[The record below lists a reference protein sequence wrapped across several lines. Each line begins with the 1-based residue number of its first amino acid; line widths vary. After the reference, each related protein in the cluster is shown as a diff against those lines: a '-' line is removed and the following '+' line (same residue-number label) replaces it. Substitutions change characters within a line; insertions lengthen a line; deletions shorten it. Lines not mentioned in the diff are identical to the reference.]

1 MMKYVIILA
10 LLLLLPLAAAGGEYD
25 EEITAID
32 KVTGIMNEFADRM
45 EAASGAADYVTA
57 CDELADGMEEY
68 GAEVVAISKEN
79 PDWADEPPAE
89 VQEPMRRHMAAARRF
104 EAAMQKA
111 VNYANDNMDD
121 RAFQE
126 SFKRLNEIIYNMY
139 R

>member
-1 MMKYVIILA
+1 MIRYLAILA
-10 LLLLLPLAAAGGEYD
+10 LLLALPLAAPAGEYD
-25 EEITAID
+25 AEITVID
-32 KVTGIMNEFADRM
+32 RMTGIMNEFADRM
-45 EAASGAADYVTA
+45 EAASGSADYVTA
-57 CDELADGMEEY
+57 CDDLADGMEEY
-68 GAEVVAISKEN
+68 GSEVVAISKEN
-79 PDWADEPPAE
+79 PEWAEEPPAE
-89 VQEPMRRHMAAARRF
+89 VQEPMRRHMAAAGRF

>member
-32 KVTGIMNEFADRM
+32 KVTGIMNEFSDRM
-45 EAASGAADYVTA
+45 ETASTSAQYVEA
-57 CDELADGMEEY
+57 CDELADGMEEF
-68 GAEVVAISKEN
+68 GAEVVAISREN
-79 PDWADEPPAE
+79 PDWADEPPAS
-89 VQEPMRRHMAAARRF
+89 VQEPMLRHMDAARRF
-104 EAAMQKA
+104 ETAMQKA
-111 VNYANDNMDD
+111 VKYANDNMDD
-121 RAFQE
+121 KVFQA